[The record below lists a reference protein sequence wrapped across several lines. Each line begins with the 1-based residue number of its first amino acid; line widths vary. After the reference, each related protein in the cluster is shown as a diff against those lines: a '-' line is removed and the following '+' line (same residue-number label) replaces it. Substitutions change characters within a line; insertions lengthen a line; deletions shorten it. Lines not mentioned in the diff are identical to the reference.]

1 MNVKNYRVLGLMSG
15 TSLDG
20 LDIAYCN
27 FVKNKK
33 KWKFK
38 LISFDFIEYTSA
50 WKKKLTDLFYDIN
63 SLEQV
68 ELEYTE
74 FISNS
79 INEFI
84 KKNNVIVDYISSH
97 GHTIFHN
104 PKKGI
109 TKQIGNGDI
118 IFARTKIPVIY
129 NFREQD
135 VKFGGQGAP
144 LVPYGDSLLFSEYDS
159 CLNLGGFS
167 NISFNRKNKISAF
180 DICPL
185 NIVLNYLSKKKRL
198 LFDEGGVNASKGKID
213 LNLLRQLNSIDY
225 YKKYPPKSLSKEW
238 LDDVFLSILNKY
250 QLPIDDLLRT
260 CVEHFSIQ
268 ISKVFLE
275 FKIEGSLVTGGG
287 VFNKF
292 LISQIKQ
299 KSKTNLIIPPKKIIM
314 YKEAIIFA
322 FLGLL
327 RVRNEINCLSEITG
341 SSKNHSSGDICC

>member
-27 FVKNKK
+27 FLKNNKE
-33 KWKFK
+33 WEFE
-38 LISFDFIEYTSA
+38 LISFDFIEYTNT
-50 WKKKLTDLFYDIN
+50 WKKKLADLFYDVM
-63 SLEQV
+63 SLEKV
-68 ELEYTE
+68 ELEYSE
-74 FISNS
+74 FLSNS
-79 INEFI
+79 VNNFI

-97 GHTIFHN
+97 GHTIFHD
-104 PKKGI
+104 PEKGI

-118 IFARTKIPVIY
+118 IFERTKIPVIY

-135 VKFGGQGAP
+135 VKLGGQGAP
-144 LVPYGDSLLFSEYDS
+144 LVPYGDLLLFGEYDS

-167 NISFNRKNKISAF
+167 NISFSQNNIISAF

-185 NIVLNYLSKKKRL
+185 NIVLNYLSKKKDL
-198 LFDEGGVNASKGKID
+198 PFDKGGMHASKGKIN
-213 LNLLRQLNSIDY
+213 LNLLRKLNSIEY
-225 YKKYPPKSLSKEW
+225 YEKNPPKSLAKEW
-238 LDDVFLSILNKY
+238 LDDCFMSIINK
-250 QLPIDDLLRT
+250 QELLIDDLLRT

-275 FKIEGSLVTGGG
+275 FKIKDSLVTGGG
-287 VFNKF
+287 VFNEF
-292 LISQIKQ
+292 LISQIEQ
-299 KSKTNLIIPPKKIIM
+299 KSKTKLIIPPKKIIM